1 MLLTPLACALMKS
14 SRLSFQ
20 NIDILVVKRPLL
32 LSSSTPSMCCIKF
45 KYLGFDTYAVIDV
58 GTFMHVYK
66 IITNVYIMDCVFGIL
81 CMLKQIRK
89 LYH

>member
-32 LSSSTPSMCCIKF
+32 LSSSTSSMYCIEF
-45 KYLGFDTYAVIDV
+45 KYLAFGTYAIIDV

-66 IITNVYIMDCVFGIL
+66 ITTNVYIMDCVFGIL
-81 CMLKQIRK
+81 CML
-89 LYH
+89 

>member
-32 LSSSTPSMCCIKF
+32 LSSSTPSMYCIKF

-81 CMLKQIRK
+81 CML
-89 LYH
+89 